1 MALRKWNAIKI
12 VLITLRGTLGCL
24 LTIRDA
30 GSKGTAPHKV
40 LGLEFPQLIS
50 GMEKGNFIPKKKK
63 SGKATD
69 VNLYFKHQK
78 N

>member
-12 VLITLRGTLGCL
+12 VITLQGMLGCL
-24 LTIRDA
+24 LTISDA
-30 GSKGTAPHKV
+30 GSKGTALHKV

-63 SGKATD
+63 
-69 VNLYFKHQK
+69 NLEKLQMLTFRHQK
-78 N
+78 NW